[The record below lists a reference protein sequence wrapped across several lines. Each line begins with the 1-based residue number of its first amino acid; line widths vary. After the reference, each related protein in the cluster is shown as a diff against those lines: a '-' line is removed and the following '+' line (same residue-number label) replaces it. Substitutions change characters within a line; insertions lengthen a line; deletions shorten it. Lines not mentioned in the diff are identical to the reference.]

1 MIAAS
6 EMIYAFRQNYDRY
19 DGKKKPSLDIRSQCY
34 HINTAIEKFVE
45 NAIKNAETDSIFR
58 ESIRMLEKKEVSL
71 ELVKKESQYD
81 IYKYPDKH
89 LKTLRRRVVANK
101 DKCGTKEFPI
111 ILFQTDDLDH
121 ANVNQFWKSDFAW
134 ETALG
139 DEGSDGL
146 YVWHNGDFKTEKVI
160 IDYYREHV
168 RFDCP
173 SLADGGKYFS
183 GGETELITT
192 DTYFELD
199 KFSFDKVVQIAVMLA
214 TINIG
219 DERDL
224 ALRIRN
230 ILQTQTRSDT

>member
-19 DGKKKPSLDIRSQCY
+19 DGKKKPSLDIRAQCY
-34 HINTAIEKFVE
+34 HINTAIDKFVE
-45 NAIKNAETDSIFR
+45 NAIILAETNSIFR
-58 ESIRMLEKKEVSL
+58 ESIRNLEIKEVSL
-71 ELVKKESQYD
+71 DLKKNGD
-81 IYKYPDKH
+81 TFNIYKYPKDH
-89 LKTLRRRVVANK
+89 LKTLRRRVVAKK

-121 ANVNQFWKSDFAW
+121 ANINSYWKSNYGW

-139 DEGSDGL
+139 DEGSEGL
-146 YVWHNGDFKTEKVI
+146 YVWHNKDFGIDKVKV
-160 IDYYREHV
+160 DYYRKHINFE
-168 RFDCP
+168 CP
-173 SLADGGKYFS
+173 SLADGGQYWS
-183 GGETELITT
+183 GGETELITK

-199 KFSFDKVVQIAVMLA
+199 TFSKDKVIQIAVMLA

-224 ALRIRN
+224 ALRLRN